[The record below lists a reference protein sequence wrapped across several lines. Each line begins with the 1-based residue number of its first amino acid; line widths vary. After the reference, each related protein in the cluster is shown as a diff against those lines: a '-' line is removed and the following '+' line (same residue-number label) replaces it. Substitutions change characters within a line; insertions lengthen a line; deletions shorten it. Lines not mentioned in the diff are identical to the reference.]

1 MPRTR
6 RRDVALRL
14 RKVRYEK
21 KGHIAFVTIDNA
33 KHENCLEE
41 QVDHDLWGVWRDFR
55 DDPKLYVA
63 ILTGAGTKSFCAGS
77 DLRYYVETISKRSPD
92 RNRRRAHEG
101 PNLGGIT
108 KGIDVWKPI
117 IAAINGY
124 CLAGGLELAL
134 ACDIRVAAEHAS
146 FGLPEPKR
154 AIIPA
159 AGGTQRLPRAVP
171 LAFAM
176 ELLLTGNRF
185 DAQTALRFGLVS
197 RVVPADRL
205 MATAE
210 EIAAGVL
217 ECGPLAVRA
226 IKQAAMQ
233 GREMSL
239 EDGLKLESQM
249 AGRVFQ
255 SEDAREGP
263 TAFAQKRKPEYKG
276 Q

>member
-77 DLRYYVETISKRSPD
+77 DLRYYVETISKRSPE

-117 IAAINGY
+117 IAAVNGY
-124 CLAGGLELAL
+124 CLAGGMELAM
-134 ACDIRVAAEHAS
+134 ACDIRIAADHAT
-146 FGLPEPKR
+146 FGVVNRRWNVGAESGL
-154 AIIPA
+154 
-159 AGGTQRLPRAVP
+159 TQRLENTLWNTNLALPDTLNGPRAFIEKRRFVP
-171 LAFAM
+171 TQ
-176 ELLLTGNRF
+176 E
-185 DAQTALRFGLVS
+185 V
-197 RVVPADRL
+197 
-205 MATAE
+205 
-210 EIAAGVL
+210 
-217 ECGPLAVRA
+217 
-226 IKQAAMQ
+226 
-233 GREMSL
+233 
-239 EDGLKLESQM
+239 
-249 AGRVFQ
+249 
-255 SEDAREGP
+255 
-263 TAFAQKRKPEYKG
+263 
-276 Q
+276 